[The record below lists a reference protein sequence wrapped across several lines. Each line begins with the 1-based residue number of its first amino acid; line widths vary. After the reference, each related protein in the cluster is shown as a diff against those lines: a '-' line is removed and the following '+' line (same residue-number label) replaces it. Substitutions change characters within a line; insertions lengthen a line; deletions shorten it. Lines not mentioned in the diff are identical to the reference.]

1 MLRGQ
6 LSYNMKSI
14 INIRLKEKQIVD
26 LHIKVAD
33 LALGILNKSVEELRR
48 LSNTYEYRHLNE
60 YIREELIP
68 MKLWR
73 FMLYLVF

>member
-1 MLRGQ
+1 
-6 LSYNMKSI
+6 MKSI

-68 MKLWR
+68 MKL
-73 FMLYLVF
+73 